1 MKKYL
6 IINADDFGLS
16 TGVNR
21 AIGELHQA
29 GVVSSTTVMVNM
41 PGFKEAIALARQ
53 CPALGVGLHFNL
65 GYGTPICPSRQVAS
79 LVNQNGYFSQ
89 QADNWKE
96 NEVELELEAQW
107 RRLVDAGIRPTHIDS
122 HQFVQCY
129 YPVFRPLV
137 KLCQREKL
145 PLRRVPGEPLLNLR
159 RPPAADYSLLDT
171 YFDGNGKERLHKNL
185 ESLRPG
191 VTELMCHPAYVDDT
205 LISIS
210 SWTLVREE
218 ELRVFADS
226 DLLPLIKQLDINL
239 IHYGQIKFFR

>member
-16 TGVNR
+16 PGVNR

-29 GVVSSTTVMVNM
+29 EVVFSATLMVNM
-41 PGFKEAIALARQ
+41 PGFEEAVDLARQ

-65 GYGTPICPSRQVAS
+65 GYGTPICPARQVAS
-79 LVNQNGYFSQ
+79 LVNQKGYFSQ
-89 QADNWKE
+89 QADN
-96 NEVELELEAQW
+96 
-107 RRLVDAGIRPTHIDS
+107 S
-122 HQFVQCY
+122 HQFVQRY
-129 YPVFRPLV
+129 YSVFRPLV
-137 KLCQREKL
+137 KLCQRKKL
-145 PLRRVPGEPLLNLR
+145 PLRRIPGEPILNLR

-171 YFDGNGKERLHKNL
+171 YFDGNGKERLRKNL

-191 VTELMCHPAYVDDT
+191 LTELMCHPGYVDDT
-205 LISIS
+205 LIALS

-239 IHYGQIKFFR
+239 VHYGQIKFR